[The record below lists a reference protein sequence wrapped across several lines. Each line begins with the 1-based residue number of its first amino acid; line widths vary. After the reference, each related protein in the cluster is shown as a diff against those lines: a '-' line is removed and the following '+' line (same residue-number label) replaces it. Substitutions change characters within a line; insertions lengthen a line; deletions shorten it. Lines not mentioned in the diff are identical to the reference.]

1 MTDTLS
7 SHLSTPHMTHSTLHP
22 SPTATSTTTSTSSSA
37 SRPIDPLAD
46 FATYEDY
53 LDSQLTADDYKYIE
67 SEDIMRALV
76 ELGYRGTQ
84 DTLKRDEFQQRKA
97 NTAALLHNNNNNN
110 NQTNTN
116 TTAAATSSSVASSLS
131 TPSAASS
138 SSGALPPKL
147 LTHTLASR
155 PLTSL
160 PPFLRALAERE
171 ESIRTGRLSC
181 IAYLRHHNA
190 KGQEVS
196 GYIDIND
203 RMRVDEW
210 SDVWDGRRKVTV
222 KSTDLSYYNWDSG
235 IAANTHSPNW
245 QVKVDDDDMDVTA
258 AATANSGA
266 AAAASNNNNAGS
278 SGSGGAGTTEKL
290 KQTAGGSGSLNG
302 LVCPA
307 SAVKGGGLLF
317 KNKRD
322 RKCMS
327 VDPDPSVDCG
337 DNSRRVV
344 IETSEYVQCVI
355 YDHMTRRKM

>member
-1 MTDTLS
+1 MTDTLP
-7 SHLSTPHMTHSTLHP
+7 SHHATPHGSHTTLHP
-22 SPTATSTTTSTSSSA
+22 TSTTAATSITSTSSSVA
-37 SRPIDPLAD
+37 RPIDPLAEY
-46 FATYEDY
+46 ATYEDY
-53 LDSQLTADDYKYIE
+53 LDSQLTVDDYKYIE

-97 NTAALLHNNNNNN
+97 NAAALLSTSNNS
-110 NQTNTN
+110 T
-116 TTAAATSSSVASSLS
+116 TTASSTS
-131 TPSAASS
+131 SS

-155 PLTSL
+155 PLSSL

-203 RMRVDEW
+203 RMRADDW
-210 SDVWDGRRKVTV
+210 TDIWDGRRKVSV
-222 KSTDLSYYNWDSG
+222 KPTDLSYYNWDSG
-235 IAANTHSPNW
+235 IAVNTHSPNW

-258 AATANSGA
+258 ATSTTTNTANSA
-266 AAAASNNNNAGS
+266 
-278 SGSGGAGTTEKL
+278 GSGGSSAAEKF
-290 KQTAGGSGSLNG
+290 KQPMGGSGILSG
-302 LVCPA
+302 SACPA

-355 YDHMTRRKM
+355 YDHMASARYGGR

>member
-1 MTDTLS
+1 MTDTMPSHHGSPHHTHSSLHAASSSPAATPNLS
-7 SHLSTPHMTHSTLHP
+7 SSST
-22 SPTATSTTTSTSSSA
+22 AA
-37 SRPIDPLAD
+37 RPVDPLAEY
-46 FATYEDY
+46 ATYEDY
-53 LDSQLTADDYKYIE
+53 LDSQLTADDALYIE

-97 NTAALLHNNNNNN
+97 NAAALLSSSSSSTAH
-110 NQTNTN
+110 
-116 TTAAATSSSVASSLS
+116 TTAAASA
-131 TPSAASS
+131 SAASA
-138 SSGALPPKL
+138 GGLPPKL
-147 LTHTLASR
+147 LTHTLSSR
-155 PLTSL
+155 PLSSL

-181 IAYLRHHNA
+181 IAYLRHHNT

-203 RMRVDEW
+203 RMRADDW
-210 SDVWDGRRKVTV
+210 GDVWEGRRRVAV
-222 KSTDLSYYNWDSG
+222 RPTDLSYYNWDSG
-235 IAANTHSPNW
+235 AAVNTHSPNW
-245 QVKVDDDDMDVTA
+245 QVKVDDDDMDGA
-258 AATANSGA
+258 ASASAASGA
-266 AAAASNNNNAGS
+266 AEAGDKARQAAG
-278 SGSGGAGTTEKL
+278 GGGGGGA
-290 KQTAGGSGSLNG
+290 
-302 LVCPA
+302 VCPA

-327 VDPDPSVDCG
+327 VDPDPTVDSG

-355 YDHMTRRKM
+355 YDHIGRRQHGSAI

>member
-1 MTDTLS
+1 MADTLS
-7 SHLSTPHMTHSTLHP
+7 HHSTPHTTYTSLHP
-22 SPTATSTTTSTSSSA
+22 SSTSTNSSSTTSSA
-37 SRPIDPLAD
+37 SRPIDPLSEY
-46 FATYEDY
+46 ATYEDY
-53 LDSQLTADDYKYIE
+53 LDSQLTSDDYKYIE

-84 DTLKRDEFQQRKA
+84 DTLKRDEFQTRKA
-97 NTAALLHNNNNNN
+97 NHAALLSSSN
-110 NQTNTN
+110 N
-116 TTAAATSSSVASSLS
+116 TTSATTATAS
-131 TPSAASS
+131 ASS
-138 SSGALPPKL
+138 SASASGAALPPKL
-147 LTHTLASR
+147 LTHTTASR
-155 PLTSL
+155 PLASL

-181 IAYLRHHNA
+181 IAYVRHHNT

-203 RMRVDEW
+203 RMR
-210 SDVWDGRRKVTV
+210 SDNNNWIEIWDGRRKLTV
-222 KSTDLSYYNWDSG
+222 KPTDLSYYNWDSG

-258 AATANSGA
+258 AAAASTA
-266 AAAASNNNNAGS
+266 AAAAAG
-278 SGSGGAGTTEKL
+278 GEKVVKAVVGGG
-290 KQTAGGSGSLNG
+290 GGSGLSG

-327 VDPDPSVDCG
+327 VDPDPTVDCG

>member
-7 SHLSTPHMTHSTLHP
+7 SHHTPTSTTSTTNLP
-22 SPTATSTTTSTSSSA
+22 STTTSFTTA
-37 SRPIDPLAD
+37 RPIDPLAD
-46 FATYEDY
+46 YATYEDY
-53 LDSQLTADDYKYIE
+53 LDSQLTADDYTYIE

-97 NTAALLHNNNNNN
+97 N
-110 NQTNTN
+110 
-116 TTAAATSSSVASSLS
+116 AAAQLAASNGASTATASTASASSTSSA
-131 TPSAASS
+131 
-138 SSGALPPKL
+138 ALPPKL

-155 PLTSL
+155 PVSSL

-196 GYIDIND
+196 GYMDVND
-203 RMRVDEW
+203 RMRVEDW
-210 SDVWDGRRKVTV
+210 ADVWEGRRKVTV
-222 KSTDLSYYNWDSG
+222 KPTDLSYYNWDSG
-235 IAANTHSPNW
+235 VAANSHSPNW
-245 QVKVDDDDMDVTA
+245 QVKVDDDDADTANTTA
-258 AATANSGA
+258 ASNSTAAEAGNAAAVGAVDKLKQSLGNSGA
-266 AAAASNNNNAGS
+266 L
-278 SGSGGAGTTEKL
+278 SGA
-290 KQTAGGSGSLNG
+290 
-302 LVCPA
+302 VCPA
-307 SAVKGGGLLF
+307 SAVRGGGLLF

-337 DNSRRVV
+337 DNSRRVA
-344 IETSEYVQCVI
+344 IETTEYVQCVI

>member
-1 MTDTLS
+1 MTDTLP
-7 SHLSTPHMTHSTLHP
+7 SHHSTPHTAHTSLHP
-22 SPTATSTTTSTSSSA
+22 TSTTNMSSTSSSA
-37 SRPIDPLAD
+37 ARPIDPLAE

-53 LDSQLTADDYKYIE
+53 LDSQLTSDDYKYIE

-97 NTAALLHNNNNNN
+97 NAAAQLTNNN
-110 NQTNTN
+110 TS
-116 TTAAATSSSVASSLS
+116 AAT
-131 TPSAASS
+131 SAASS
-138 SSGALPPKL
+138 ASSASPGALPPKL

-155 PLTSL
+155 PPSSL

-171 ESIRTGRLSC
+171 EAIRTGRLSC

-210 SDVWDGRRKVTV
+210 SDIWDGRRKLTV
-222 KSTDLSYYNWDSG
+222 RPTDLSYYNWDSG
-235 IAANTHSPNW
+235 IAANTHSSNW
-245 QVKVDDDDMDVTA
+245 QVKVDDDDMDTTA
-258 AATANSGA
+258 AASTSTNNTA
-266 AAAASNNNNAGS
+266 
-278 SGSGGAGTTEKL
+278 SGGAGDKL
-290 KQTAGGSGSLNG
+290 RQTAGSGSMSSG
-302 LVCPA
+302 PVCPA
-307 SAVKGGGLLF
+307 SAVRGGGLLF

-344 IETSEYVQCVI
+344 VETSEYVQCVI